1 MFPCVLRVRTL
12 NAAALGNESVSTQET
27 DRSSPADYP
36 ACRSACIRPT
46 GLAREEARM
55 KARAFLC
62 LLLFASAAANAGASD
77 VTGRWKATISLGDE
91 TMTGVAL
98 LKQTGDEVTGSIGP
112 DDQNQHPL
120 DGVVKGNQV
129 TLTTHPRP
137 GRTVAFD
144 TCYLTVD
151 GERMTGTTERKG
163 SSDKGKIELVRSQQ

>member
-1 MFPCVLRVRTL
+1 
-12 NAAALGNESVSTQET
+12 
-27 DRSSPADYP
+27 
-36 ACRSACIRPT
+36 
-46 GLAREEARM
+46 M

-151 GERMTGTTERKG
+151 GERMTGTTERNG
-163 SSDKGKIELVRSQQ
+163 SNDKGKIELVRSQQ